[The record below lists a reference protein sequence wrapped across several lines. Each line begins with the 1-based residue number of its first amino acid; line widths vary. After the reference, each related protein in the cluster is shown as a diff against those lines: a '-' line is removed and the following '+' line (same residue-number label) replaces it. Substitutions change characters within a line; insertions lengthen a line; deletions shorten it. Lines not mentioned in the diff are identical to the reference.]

1 MVLEKNGLGS
11 HLYACVEAAKLLNIC
26 MAPPYVLNPFHPKLP
41 LSLLSPVSL
50 PLVCPPRSFLSLTRC
65 LLTSCAQMAERKRR
79 DGFIWRVRALK
90 HPGHAHTHGYGGETR
105 CSGDPGLLSQNLKM
119 SFCFHLPR
127 FHALA
132 SYDHVNMKQMP
143 QTHM

>member
-1 MVLEKNGLGS
+1 MWTGGFGLKEERIEILGS

-50 PLVCPPRSFLSLTRC
+50 PLVYPPRSFLSLTRC

-90 HPGHAHTHGYGGETR
+90 HQGHAHTHGGMAERLAAAGIR
-105 CSGDPGLLSQNLKM
+105 G
-119 SFCFHLPR
+119 FCPR
-127 FHALA
+127 I
-132 SYDHVNMKQMP
+132 
-143 QTHM
+143 